1 MHLNP
6 AYLIAGLISAAW
18 ATPLPAKHE
27 SSASF
32 LQSRAGNEIVVTFY
46 HRSASG
52 GGDPRGVQDLVYNF
66 LAGAARHFGITDPE
80 IYVPDNYD
88 GGSRVEFSV
97 TGFKQCKPE
106 CMGEVTFDGGGS
118 LKKNTKS
125 KTRPFYEYSPSGHSD
140 SASAR

>member
-6 AYLIAGLISAAW
+6 AYLIIGLISAAW
-18 ATPLPAKHE
+18 ATPFPAKHE
-27 SSASF
+27 SLASF
-32 LQSRAGNEIVVTFY
+32 LQSRAGNEIVATFY

-118 LKKNTKS
+118 LKKNTKL
-125 KTRPFYEYSPSGHSD
+125 KTQPFYEYSPSEGSD
-140 SASAR
+140 SAR